1 MNATIFRRMGKYAS
15 DNAPALFTAA
25 AVVGTVAT
33 AYLSGRA
40 VLRADQIVRNYE
52 QEAQHL
58 TGDEGYKAN
67 AQKVAELTW
76 LEYIP
81 PFFSGICTLVCIVA
95 ANRIGTRR
103 AAAMAAALAL
113 TERAYDEYKEKV
125 VEKLGEN
132 RERKIK
138 DELAQDQ
145 VTRNPVPDGQ
155 IIFLDGTASQL
166 CYEAYTGR
174 YFVSDMETIRK
185 AANDINH
192 QVNINNYCSLGD
204 FHDAIGLDRC
214 DVSDEMG
221 WNLDRLLEL
230 DFSAT
235 LTAKGQP
242 CMVMRYNVAPIRNY
256 HRLQ

>member
-1 MNATIFRRMGKYAS
+1 MGKYAS
-15 DNAPALFTAA
+15 DNAPALFTGA
-25 AVVGTVAT
+25 AVVGTIVT
-33 AYLSGRA
+33 GVLSGRA
-40 VLRADQIVRNYE
+40 AIRANQIVHNYE

-58 TGDEGYKAN
+58 TGDEEYRAN

-81 PFFSGICTLVCIVA
+81 PTIAGACTIICIVA

-103 AAAMAAALAL
+103 TAAVAAALAL

-138 DELAQDQ
+138 DEIAQDQ
-145 VTRNPVPDGQ
+145 VNRNPVPDSQ
-155 IIFLDGTASQL
+155 IVFLDGTASQL

-185 AANDINH
+185 AANDINY
-192 QVNINNYCSLGD
+192 QINTNNYASLGD

-214 DVSDEMG
+214 EVSDEMG

-230 DFSAT
+230 DFSST
-235 LTAKGQP
+235 LTAQGQP
-242 CMVMRYNVAPIRNY
+242 CMVMRYNVSPIRNY

>member
-1 MNATIFRRMGKYAS
+1 MSKYAS
-15 DNAPALFTAA
+15 DNAPAIFTAA
-25 AVVGTVAT
+25 AAIGTVAT

-40 VLRADQIVRNYE
+40 ALRADQIVRNYE

-58 TGDEGYKAN
+58 TGDEGYKVH
-67 AQKVAELTW
+67 AQKRAELTW
-76 LEYIP
+76 LEYVP
-81 PFFSGICTLVCIVA
+81 PVITAACTLACIIA

-103 AAAMAAALAL
+103 TAAMAAALAL
-113 TERAYDEYKEKV
+113 TERAYDEYKEKI

-132 RERKIK
+132 RERKIQ
-138 DELAQDQ
+138 DEIAQDQ
-145 VTRNPVPDGQ
+145 VNRNPVPDSQ
-155 IIFLDGTASQL
+155 IIFLDGSASQL

-192 QVNINNYCSLGD
+192 QVNLNNYASLGD
-204 FHDAIGLDRC
+204 FYDLVGLDRN
-214 DVSDEMG
+214 DISDEMG

-242 CMVMRYNVAPIRNY
+242 CMVMRYNVSPIRNY